1 MHEVAVV
8 ISAHENLHKERE
20 EEKPTPSWRKR
31 LQQWVSTARPARK
44 TDVIVV
50 FSLQSSSSTYYS
62 YRNEWQLKAYYMPVQ
77 VFSTQGIDQDVLLEP
92 DRLDIVLRHYELT
105 PGVKEISG
113 IRMLDRLQLVNAS
126 PVPQSLLAFMLG
138 SEVPPTSDITD
149 RQTKFR
155 RIYNFWPRIPL
166 HCYI

>member
-1 MHEVAVV
+1 
-8 ISAHENLHKERE
+8 
-20 EEKPTPSWRKR
+20 
-31 LQQWVSTARPARK
+31 
-44 TDVIVV
+44 
-50 FSLQSSSSTYYS
+50 
-62 YRNEWQLKAYYMPVQ
+62 MPVQ

-138 SEVPPTSDITD
+138 SEVPAYLRYYGSSDKISSYLQLLAQDPSALLYLGDENDPLQHRLTLIPEPITMQFHMESTPMMVWLL
-149 RQTKFR
+149 RLNSPSTLKRSLIFTKVCR
-155 RIYNFWPRIPL
+155 CSVIIQ
-166 HCYI
+166 IG